1 MIREKVK
8 QRIKFYSVLL
18 GVICVIAFA
27 VFTVMKYN
35 IEGEKVVPFNVGKI
49 IVISSATTTN
59 NNEQEN
65 VENQQNADEQGN
77 NENSENIENTETAD
91 KQENNT
97 NTEEAQNTENNQ
109 NTETAEQPEEN
120 YIWNEKVVQ
129 TNDIFIYLDKNPDY
143 KKDDIIKSVKIDN
156 IKILE
161 NVKKGKIQVYMPNSL
176 EDGLYKY
183 TNEYLVNSSLT
194 YTGASAD
201 NRKALQVRS
210 QGGGICIS
218 FANMGLGNYKS
229 NDDQEIQQ
237 GGTILEKMNVSNE
250 DLKFKVSFDLIVEV
264 QDKSYKTNIV
274 LELPIDGIVGQKETT
289 REITDL
295 QNLVFKRL

>member
-274 LELPIDGIVGQKETT
+274 LDLPIDGIVGQKETT

>member
-1 MIREKVK
+1 ME
-8 QRIKFYSVLL
+8 
-18 GVICVIAFA
+18 G
-27 VFTVMKYN
+27 MK
-35 IEGEKVVPFNVGKI
+35 
-49 IVISSATTTN
+49 
-59 NNEQEN
+59 
-65 VENQQNADEQGN
+65 NADTEIV
-77 NENSENIENTETAD
+77 SENEEYTAVD
-91 KQENNT
+91 
-97 NTEEAQNTENNQ
+97 
-109 NTETAEQPEEN
+109 TA
-120 YIWNEKVVQ
+120 V
-129 TNDIFIYLDKNPDY
+129 TD
-143 KKDDIIKSVKIDN
+143 
-156 IKILE
+156 E

-274 LELPIDGIVGQKETT
+274 LDLPIDGIVGQKETT

>member
-274 LELPIDGIVGQKETT
+274 LDLPIDGIAGQKETT

>member
-210 QGGGICIS
+210 QGGGVCIS

-274 LELPIDGIVGQKETT
+274 LDLPIDGIVGQKETT

>member
-143 KKDDIIKSVKIDN
+143 KKDDIIK
-156 IKILE
+156 
-161 NVKKGKIQVYMPNSL
+161 
-176 EDGLYKY
+176 
-183 TNEYLVNSSLT
+183 
-194 YTGASAD
+194 
-201 NRKALQVRS
+201 
-210 QGGGICIS
+210 
-218 FANMGLGNYKS
+218 
-229 NDDQEIQQ
+229 
-237 GGTILEKMNVSNE
+237 
-250 DLKFKVSFDLIVEV
+250 
-264 QDKSYKTNIV
+264 
-274 LELPIDGIVGQKETT
+274 
-289 REITDL
+289 
-295 QNLVFKRL
+295 